1 MTQLEARLRGTEH
14 DARLLARRRP
24 DGCGVRRRGL
34 LQDGRCRLAFFDPQ
48 DPSKGFAFEGRL
60 SEDFKLSTGTWVRVG
75 PLRQRFLAHF
85 GDIVQDVVIAGHERD
100 EVTALAFPAIGA
112 CRALCGPD
120 AEVLSVRELF
130 ERDVVRAAFCERLTS
145 FAQVNTG
152 HSTRVVAPDPA
163 RGPSVDRRSGN
174 YGQGVGQS
182 EIRPD
187 QSRRAGRA
195 ALRRR
200 RSGNR
205 HQSRHGRARRSGA
218 GRRGPRERRRWGVRR
233 GEAPG

>member
-1 MTQLEARLRGTEH
+1 MPSRSSIRRIRRKASRSRGGC
-14 DARLLARRRP
+14 RRTSSCRP
-24 DGCGVRRRGL
+24 EPGSGS
-34 LQDGRCRLAFFDPQ
+34 GRCGSDSSHTSATSL
-48 DPSKGFAFEGRL
+48 
-60 SEDFKLSTGTWVRVG
+60 
-75 PLRQRFLAHF
+75 
-85 GDIVQDVVIAGHERD
+85 QDVVIAGHERD

-112 CRALCGPD
+112 CRALCGAN
-120 AEVLSVRELF
+120 AEVALRRRELF
-130 ERDVVRAAFCERLTS
+130 ERDVVRAAFCERLDDVR
-145 FAQVNTG
+145 AGQ
-152 HSTRVVAPDPA
+152 RRPLDPRRAADAA
-163 RGPSVDRRSGN
+163 RGPSVDRRAGN

-187 QSRRAGRA
+187 QSRRAGRT

-233 GEAPG
+233 GEAPRLIYDHRYGKAHRH